1 MSSARRD
8 YSEFKQGWRVVFASL
23 VGIGLG
29 MSPVPFYTIGML
41 APELAKRFHWQF
53 AEIMG
58 GITVMTATVLV
69 AAPIA
74 GLLADRFGVRKV
86 VLTSIV
92 LFGLSFSAFAATAGS
107 LPLFYATWAAVAI
120 CGAGTLPIT
129 WTRAVNNW
137 FDARKGLALGI
148 SLLGTGLFG
157 FLIKPVCA
165 WLIAHVGWR
174 FTYLAIGAMPLGL
187 ALPIAWIFFHDTV
200 NAGASSTAA
209 MRHRVAATMPGFS
222 FREALR
228 DWRFWLLAFA
238 FVPIS
243 FAVGG
248 PIPNMENILAIHG
261 FDKSSVA
268 TLVSFIGLSV
278 IGGRVVGGWLI
289 DRIWAPGVACVLLS
303 MPAISCWLLS
313 RATIDYPSALVSI
326 TLIGF
331 AAGVEYD
338 LMAFLVARYFGM
350 RAYAAIYGSLYGCF
364 ALGAGVGP
372 LLFGAEFDKSH
383 SYSVV
388 LQASAVMLVASAL
401 MLLTLGRYRQFRQIP
416 GADILAAAERT
427 ADQLPI

>member
-1 MSSARRD
+1 MSTARLG
-8 YSEFKQGWRVVFASL
+8 YSEFKQGWPVVFASL

-29 MSPVPFYTIGML
+29 LSPVPFYTIGML
-41 APELAKRFHWQF
+41 APELAKQFHWQF
-53 AEIMG
+53 AQIMA
-58 GITVMTATVLV
+58 GITIMTATVLV
-69 AAPIA
+69 SAPIA
-74 GLLADRFGVRKV
+74 GLLADRFGVRRV

-92 LFGLSFSAFAATAGS
+92 LFGVSFSAFAATAGS
-107 LPLFYATWAAVAI
+107 LPLFYATWAAVAM
-120 CGAGTLPIT
+120 GGSGTLPIT

-187 ALPIAWIFFHDTV
+187 ALPIAWVFFHDTV
-200 NAGASSTAA
+200 DAGASSTAA
-209 MRHRVAATMPGFS
+209 SGDGVAAPAAGFS

-243 FAVGG
+243 FALGG

-261 FDKSSVA
+261 FDKASVA

-278 IGGRVVGGWLI
+278 VAGRIVGGWLI
-289 DRIWAPGVACVLLS
+289 DRIWAPGVAFILLS
-303 MPAISCWLLS
+303 MPAISCWLLA
-313 RATIDYPSALVSI
+313 RAAIDYSMALVSI
-326 TLIGF
+326 ALIGF

-350 RAYAAIYGSLYGCF
+350 RAYAAIYGSLYGSF

-372 LLFGAEFDKSH
+372 LVFGAEFDKSH
-383 SYSVV
+383 SYGVV
-388 LQASAVMLVASAL
+388 LETSAVMLVASAL
-401 MLLTLGRYRQFRQIP
+401 LLLTLGRYRQFRQVP
-416 GADILAAAERT
+416 AAGILAAAERT